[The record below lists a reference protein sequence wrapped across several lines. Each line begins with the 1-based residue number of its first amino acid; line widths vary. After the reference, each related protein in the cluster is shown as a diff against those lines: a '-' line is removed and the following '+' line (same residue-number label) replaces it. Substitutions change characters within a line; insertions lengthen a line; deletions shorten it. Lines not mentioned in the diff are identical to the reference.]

1 MGTRCAIGIMH
12 NDRIIGKYSHY
23 DGYPS
28 YTGEMLKKHYS
39 NPIKTLPMIALG
51 DQSVLMKEFM
61 PTSKNHCFETPDED
75 VTVFYGRDRGESGVD
90 AKWFDSYLEFVDHY
104 AEAGCEY
111 FYLWAFDR
119 GTKEYRWMCWD
130 TQLNLINLYKVKEA
144 A

>member
-1 MGTRCAIGIMH
+1 MATRCAIGIMH
-12 NDRIIGKYSHY
+12 NDRILGKYSHW
-23 DGYPS
+23 DGYPE
-28 YTGEMLKKHYS
+28 YTGEMLKKHYR
-39 NPIKTLPMIALG
+39 NPLKTLPMVALG

-75 VTVFYGRDRGESGVD
+75 VIVFYDRDLGYPNVE
-90 AKWFDSYLEFVDHY
+90 AKWFDSYLDFVEHY
-104 AEAGCEY
+104 ADVGCEY

-130 TQLNLINLYKVKEA
+130 TQLNLINLYKEKEA